1 MIDMETSKGF
11 NGVYKMAFSG
21 YEKDREKQWIQ
32 QSGRDDEGGN
42 TVLGWKAGSWVKF
55 SKDSEHREIQ
65 NKLHKKMR
73 PKLVGT
79 LGDLEHGIPWKATV
93 PSLGW

>member
-1 MIDMETSKGF
+1 M
-11 NGVYKMAFSG
+11 
-21 YEKDREKQWIQ
+21 
-32 QSGRDDEGGN
+32 
-42 TVLGWKAGSWVKF
+42 GWKAGSWVKF